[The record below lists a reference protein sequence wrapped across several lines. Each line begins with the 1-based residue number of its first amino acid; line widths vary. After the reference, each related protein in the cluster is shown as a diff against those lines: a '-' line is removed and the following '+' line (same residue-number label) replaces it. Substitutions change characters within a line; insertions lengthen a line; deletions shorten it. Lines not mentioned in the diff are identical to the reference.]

1 MTNTKLKIL
10 FLANRPASGTQA
22 STVTEYL
29 DALHKYSGNDVFEI
43 SMMHYFP
50 GRIDLNRF
58 DVVLLHYSLSIG
70 PMINHYLGQ
79 DLIAKLKKFRGLK
92 ASFLQDEY
100 REIKTYWK
108 HINELGLDL
117 LFSCVPAPEVPK
129 VYPST
134 EVPHLQIVNVLTGYV
149 SEELINYPTL
159 PIKQR
164 KIDVGYRTRKAPYRL
179 GELGYEKWRIAEDFK
194 KNSRGTGLVI
204 DLSISERDRLYG
216 GKWVDFIASCRSVIG
231 VESGASII
239 DYDGNLERTIDTYMS
254 DNPDATFEEVSQKF
268 LFDVEGSLRLH
279 QISPRCFEAAALR
292 TPMVLFEGKYSG
304 ILLPH
309 RHYIPLKKDFSNFD
323 YVVSRLKDHSYLQ
336 ELADR
341 TFKEVAMNPDLSY
354 RRFILDVDKKLQQE
368 FAIRVN
374 HHVNKPYSLI
384 AFKRAL
390 FLSPLYFWQRKMALI
405 LQAFFLGIPKI
416 RKGLFGLW
424 DLLPLRIQKFIRPYV
439 LIISR

>member
-10 FLANRPASGTQA
+10 FLTNRPASGTQA

-29 DALHKYSGNDVFEI
+29 DALLKYSENDVFEI

-50 GRIDLNRF
+50 RRIDLNRF

-79 DLIAKLKKFRGLK
+79 VLITRLKNFRGLK

-149 SEELINYPTL
+149 SEELINYQTL

-164 KIDVGYRTRKAPYRL
+164 KIDVGYRTRKMPYRL
-179 GELGYEKWRIAEDFK
+179 GELGYEKWRIADDFK
-194 KNSRGTGLVI
+194 KYGHGTGLVI
-204 DLSISERDRLYG
+204 DLSNSEKDRLYG
-216 GKWVDFIASCRSVIG
+216 GKWFEFIASCRSVIG

-239 DYDGNLERTIDTYMS
+239 DYDGSLERTVDKYVS
-254 DNPDATFEEVSQKF
+254 DNPDATFDEVSQK
-268 LFDVEGSLRLH
+268 
-279 QISPRCFEAAALR
+279 
-292 TPMVLFEGKYSG
+292 Y
-304 ILLPH
+304 
-309 RHYIPLKKDFSNFD
+309 
-323 YVVSRLKDHSYLQ
+323 
-336 ELADR
+336 
-341 TFKEVAMNPDLSY
+341 
-354 RRFILDVDKKLQQE
+354 FIL
-368 FAIRVN
+368 
-374 HHVNKPYSLI
+374 
-384 AFKRAL
+384 
-390 FLSPLYFWQRKMALI
+390 PL
-405 LQAFFLGIPKI
+405 
-416 RKGLFGLW
+416 
-424 DLLPLRIQKFIRPYV
+424 
-439 LIISR
+439 